1 MNPTNRQTGK
11 LENRKTRKPK
21 NQKTA
26 PPSPMRRSVLLTI
39 LLALLFALAVLGV
52 LRQAN
57 PLYNFPSLDN
67 GYYLYIGQQIVAG
80 KTPYVD
86 MWESKPPGIFYL
98 NALGLWLAR
107 GSRWGVWAMEFL
119 ALFSAAA
126 ISYFT
131 LRQIYGFLPSLLGTL
146 TALWGV
152 SAVLQG
158 GNLTE
163 EYSLPFN
170 FLAALCFWLSL
181 QQPARRW
188 PPLVIGLTFAASFAF
203 RANNTGVQM
212 ALVLAWV
219 ISAFFQKDVRTL
231 FHRLLWSALGVLLG
245 LGLVS
250 LPFLLNG
257 TFDDMLNAAL
267 FYNFAI
273 TKTAPDL
280 LGTFRGGL
288 TRIGIPAGFG
298 LLGYLLLLLQVIE
311 QRRLDPWP
319 LFLLL
324 LWPLEIALS
333 GLSGRGYDHYLIP
346 WMVTLAALTALLM
359 DSLLPTLNRY
369 TEQKNLQTAAVLL
382 VLGVFLSLN
391 GLSEYGQTFR
401 RLAFERQKGIEIDHP
416 VAAYLRQHSQPD
428 DTVLVWGAR
437 LAFNVLARRQ
447 SPSAYLFYPLLV
459 DVPFSRQMAAQ
470 FYTDL
475 TTKKPLL
482 IVDTALINQDLVPA
496 LDPAIRRAQFQ
507 SGKLWPTLPENIHA
521 VLQFIDENYQLAEII
536 QNYPIYRRK

>member
-1 MNPTNRQTGK
+1 M
-11 LENRKTRKPK
+11 
-21 NQKTA
+21 
-26 PPSPMRRSVLLTI
+26 SRSVPLAI
-39 LLALLFALAVLGV
+39 LLALFLALAVLGV

-57 PLYNFPSLDN
+57 PLINFPSLDN

-86 MWESKPPGIFYL
+86 MWESKPPGIFYV

-107 GSRWGVWAMEFL
+107 GSRWGVWGMEFL
-119 ALFSAAA
+119 ALFGAAV

-131 LRQIYGFLPSLLGTL
+131 LRKIYGFLPALLGTL
-146 TALWGV
+146 VWLWGL
-152 SAVLQG
+152 SPVLQG

-181 QQPARRW
+181 QHSGKRW

-203 RANNTGVQM
+203 RANNTGVQI

-219 ISAFFQKDVRTL
+219 ISSLVQKDLPTL
-231 FHRLLWSALGVLLG
+231 FHRLLWSGLGVLIG

-273 TKTAPDL
+273 TKAAPDL

-288 TRIGIPAGFG
+288 TRIGIPAGFA
-298 LLGYLLLLLQVIE
+298 LLGYLLLMVRALE
-311 QRRLDPWP
+311 TRRLDPWP

-333 GLSGRGYDHYLIP
+333 SLSGRGYDHYLIP
-346 WMVTLAALTALLM
+346 WMVTLAALTAILA
-359 DSLLPTLNRY
+359 DSLFPALNRY
-369 TEQKNLQTAAVLL
+369 AKSKPLPALAVLL
-382 VLGVFLSLN
+382 VLAAFLSLE
-391 GLSEYGQTFR
+391 GLAEYQRTFQ
-401 RLAFERQKGIEIDHP
+401 RLAFERQKGIEVDHP
-416 VAAYLRQHSQPD
+416 VAAYLRKHSQPD
-428 DTVLVWGAR
+428 DLVLVWGAR
-437 LAFNVLARRQ
+437 LAFNVLSRRE
-447 SPSAYLFYPLLV
+447 SPSAWLFYPLLA
-459 DVPFSRQMAAQ
+459 DTPLSRRMADG
-470 FYTDL
+470 FYADL
-475 TTKKPLL
+475 TSRPPLL
-482 IVDTALINQDLVPA
+482 IVDTALINQDLVPS
-496 LDPAIRRAQFQ
+496 LDPATRREQFK
-507 SGKLWPTLPENIHA
+507 SGKLWPTLPQNINA
-521 VLQFIDENYQLAEII
+521 VLEFIDENYEQVDTI
-536 QNYPIYRRK
+536 QEYPIYRRK